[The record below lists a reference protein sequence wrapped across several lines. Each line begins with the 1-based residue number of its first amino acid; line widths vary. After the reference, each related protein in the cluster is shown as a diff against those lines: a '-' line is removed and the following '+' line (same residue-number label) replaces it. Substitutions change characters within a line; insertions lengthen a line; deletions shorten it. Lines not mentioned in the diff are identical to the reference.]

1 MKQNAAM
8 STADLFYEK
17 ALSHRKPVIERSWQK
32 LFKDMDIFI
41 RHTNRG
47 KKIFSQ
53 RMIIFPILLV
63 VLFGFLSGAMLADAV
78 SVIPVAQFQ
87 AAVSENGL
95 PPGWILQQYK
105 GTPHF
110 RINHNA
116 MPPHLR
122 MISSGETAFGV
133 KKDLS
138 VNIRE
143 YPHLNW
149 TWKAEK
155 LPDGGD
161 IRQKD
166 RDDQS
171 IQIYLVFDI
180 PGNRGLFSKS
190 PSLAYI
196 WDNKAP
202 KDTLV
207 KSPQL
212 MLSNVRYLVLRNGQD
227 TLRTWFTEK
236 RNVLADYCRAF
247 GAQPDRGP
255 IIVKGVLL
263 FINTHHT
270 KSDAEGCIGNIY
282 FTNK

>member
-1 MKQNAAM
+1 MTSRQPSNPGIQNTPISAV
-8 STADLFYEK
+8 SSEQ
-17 ALSHRKPVIERSWQK
+17 SRP
-32 LFKDMDIFI
+32 I
-41 RHTNRG
+41 RHEIRV
-47 KKIFSQ
+47 
-53 RMIIFPILLV
+53 ILLILIV
-63 VLFGFLSGAMLADAV
+63 ALLGFLFGTIWADTTP
-78 SVIPVAQFQ
+78 VIPVAQFH

-122 MISSGETAFGV
+122 MVSSGETAFGV
-133 KKDLS
+133 KKNLS
-138 VNIRE
+138 VDIRE

>member
-1 MKQNAAM
+1 VRSQMNNLVRSDMKSMVILLILMAAFPGFLYD
-8 STADLFYEK
+8 SIWADTT
-17 ALSHRKPVIERSWQK
+17 PVI
-32 LFKDMDIFI
+32 
-41 RHTNRG
+41 
-47 KKIFSQ
+47 
-53 RMIIFPILLV
+53 
-63 VLFGFLSGAMLADAV
+63 
-78 SVIPVAQFQ
+78 SVAHFQ
-87 AAVSENGL
+87 TAVSESGL
-95 PPGWILQQYK
+95 PPGWTLQKYK
-105 GTPHF
+105 GTPRF
-110 RINHNA
+110 SINQSA
-116 MPPHLR
+116 TPPHLR

-138 VNIRE
+138 VDIRE

-149 TWKAEK
+149 TWKTDK

-171 IQIYLVFDI
+171 IQIYLIFQI
-180 PGNRGLFSKS
+180 PGNSSLFSKS

-202 KDTLV
+202 KETLV
-207 KSPQL
+207 KSPQS

-227 TLRTWFTEK
+227 TLRTWVAEK
-236 RNVLADYCRAF
+236 RNILKDYYRAF
-247 GAQPDRGP
+247 GAQPDPGP

-270 KSDAEGCIGNIY
+270 RSDAEGCIGNIY
-282 FTNK
+282 FSNK